1 MNAAEKSQQSWE
13 SLNEER
19 LILFFEIIFSYQKL
33 ILQKAV
39 IGLNLIAFVIYKLLF
54 YLGLVLRALF
64 LSSPIVRMDREEA
77 WIYRQIK

>member
-13 SLNEER
+13 SINEER
-19 LILFFEIIFSYQKL
+19 LISVFEIVFYFYKL
-33 ILQKAV
+33 ILQKIL

-54 YLGLVLRALF
+54 YFGLILRALF
-64 LSSPIVRMDREEA
+64 LSSPIVRVDREEA